1 MSTVIKAGQGGNILQ
16 RLSTVDLADHLAE
29 ARAVI
34 EEAGCRA
41 DRIAA
46 QARADAQCALEE
58 AKVTGYQAG
67 YERGHAEGLA
77 AGRQEGRREAIERF
91 NTEQDNLVSMMKR
104 ALAEIDASKE
114 ELRLAA
120 ERDVLDFAAL
130 VARRLTFA
138 IGRLHR
144 ESAQANL
151 CRAIELVDSK
161 TDVTV
166 RVHPDDLASIETF
179 AASLLDQVGASR
191 AVKIVSDDSVAPGGC
206 KVESDRTGIDATLE
220 AQVNEM
226 TSLLL
231 GGGGENG

>member
-1 MSTVIKAGQGGNILQ
+1 MSTVIKAGQGGEILQ

-29 ARAVI
+29 ARAVM
-34 EEAGCRA
+34 EQANLQA
-41 DRIAA
+41 DRIV
-46 QARADAQCALEE
+46 ARGRTDARLALEE
-58 AKVTGYQAG
+58 AENTGYQAG
-67 YERGHAEGLA
+67 YERGHSEGIT
-77 AGRQEGRREAIERF
+77 AGQQDGRREAIERF
-91 NTEQDNLVSMMKR
+91 NTAQDNLVSMMKQ

-114 ELRLAA
+114 ELRFAA

-151 CRAIELVDSK
+151 RRAIHLVESK

-166 RVHPDDLASIETF
+166 RVHPDDLASMEIF
-179 AASLLDQVGASR
+179 AASLADQFGASR
-191 AVKIVSDDSVAPGGC
+191 AVKVLPDDSQAPGGC
-206 KVESDRTGIDATLE
+206 KVESGRTAIDATLE
-220 AQVNEM
+220 AQVDEM

-231 GGGGENG
+231 GGGDKDG

>member
-1 MSTVIKAGQGGNILQ
+1 MSTVIKAGQGGDILQ

-41 DRIAA
+41 DRIVA
-46 QARADAQCALEE
+46 QARTDAQRALAE
-58 AKVTGYQAG
+58 AKKSGYQVG
-67 YERGHAEGLA
+67 YERGHAEGITA
-77 AGRQEGRREAIERF
+77 GQQDGRQEAIERF
-91 NTEQDNLVSMMKR
+91 NTEQDNLVSMMKQ

-114 ELRLAA
+114 ELRVAA

-138 IGRLHR
+138 IGRLHH

-151 CRAIELVDSK
+151 RRAIQLVESK
-161 TDVTV
+161 TDVTI

-179 AASLLDQVGASR
+179 AASLLEQVGASR
-191 AVKIVSDDSVAPGGC
+191 AVNVVPDDSAAPGGC
-206 KVESDRTGIDATLE
+206 KVESGRTGIDATLE
-220 AQVNEM
+220 AQVDEM

-231 GGGGENG
+231 GAGGKDG

>member
-1 MSTVIKAGQGGNILQ
+1 MSTVIKAGQGGDILQ

-29 ARAVI
+29 ARAVM
-34 EEAGCRA
+34 EQAKLQAE
-41 DRIAA
+41 RIV
-46 QARADAQCALEE
+46 ARARTDAQLALKE
-58 AKVTGYQAG
+58 AENTGYQAG
-67 YERGHAEGLA
+67 YERGRAEGIT
-77 AGRQEGRREAIERF
+77 AGRQDGRREAIERF
-91 NTEQDNLVSMMKR
+91 DREQDNLVSMMKQ

-114 ELRLAA
+114 ELRFAA

-151 CRAIELVDSK
+151 RRAIQLVESK
-161 TDVTV
+161 TDVTI

-179 AASLLDQVGASR
+179 AASLLEQVGASR
-191 AVKIVSDDSVAPGGC
+191 AVKLLSDDSLAPGGC
-206 KVESDRTGIDATLE
+206 KVESGRTAIDATLE
-220 AQVNEM
+220 AQVDEM

-231 GGGGENG
+231 GGGGKDG

>member
-67 YERGHAEGLA
+67 YERGHTEGLA

-151 CRAIELVDSK
+151 RRAIELVDSK